1 MRAEIPS
8 GRDPSPKDLEDLADA
23 LGVLRADQR
32 AEALAAAREAVA
44 AGLDADRRAK
54 AMGALVA
61 LAGALAEFD
70 KGLERREVTAV
81 RMARSEAK
89 VALAALADSAEVL
102 EALAGRVQALWNA
115 WGEEGH
121 GEPAR
126 QTPRT
131 TTACY
136 TDGCGSGWHR
146 RKSERALSAQ
156 LGWRSGRQFQGRGY
170 PTPAFARAV
179 SVAGPPILPTPTDR
193 PFLLPVSETAIVF
206 TLVASRHLVQ
216 ILIVA

>member
-23 LGVLRADQR
+23 LGALRADQR

-136 TDGCGSGWHR
+136 TDGCGSGWRR
-146 RKSERALSAQ
+146 RKSERALSAFCP
-156 LGWRSGRQFQGRGY
+156 SGDLPHPCGLSSPKRGTALRVRGTEGRNG
-170 PTPAFARAV
+170 
-179 SVAGPPILPTPTDR
+179 
-193 PFLLPVSETAIVF
+193 AIRRRNRR
-206 TLVASRHLVQ
+206 TSRR
-216 ILIVA
+216 IP